1 MGVTSRS
8 KALPWLGASII
19 VVLMAA
25 LMAVL
30 WWMPPPEDNPS
41 PEAPGREAR
50 GRPPPPVV
58 DTAAPTPSRSVAS
71 QATLAGEPD
80 AGSAPPEPEQTP
92 ALEAAREH
100 PVNLEKLREQ
110 MPDNLYWELAAPT
123 KDPQLLQRREE
134 QARRWN
140 ALLGKVQSNT
150 ATEEEIHQYY
160 EHRRAVSEDFIAF
173 ASRVLQEHG
182 AQLSEQERGLYEL
195 SIQMHRTRLEE
206 IPRQVED
213 ALARKETQDRRR
225 EEWRR
230 GKKGP

>member
-1 MGVTSRS
+1 
-8 KALPWLGASII
+8 
-19 VVLMAA
+19 MAI
-25 LMAVL
+25 L
-30 WWMPPPEDNPS
+30 WWMPREDNPS
-41 PEAPGREAR
+41 SEAPGREER
-50 GRPPPPVV
+50 SRPPPPAVV
-58 DTAAPTPSRSVAS
+58 PVAPTPSRPVAP
-71 QATLAGEPD
+71 QATVAGEPD
-80 AGSAPPEPEQTP
+80 AGSSAPAPEPEQVP

-110 MPDNLYWELAAPT
+110 MPDNLYWELGAPT
-123 KDPQLLQRREE
+123 KDPEILHRREE

-160 EHRRAVSEDFIAF
+160 DHRRAVSEDFIAF

-182 AQLSEQERGLYEL
+182 AQLSEQERGLYAL
-195 SIQMHRTRLEE
+195 SIQMHRTRLDE

-213 ALARKETQDRRR
+213 ALARKATQDQRR
-225 EEWRR
+225 EEWQR

>member
-1 MGVTSRS
+1 MGVTPRL
-8 KALPWLGASII
+8 KALPWLGASIT
-19 VVLMAA
+19 VV

-30 WWMPPPEDNPS
+30 WWMS
-41 PEAPGREAR
+41 PREGDRSAEPPGREAR
-50 GRPPPPVV
+50 SQPGPPVV
-58 DTAAPTPSRSVAS
+58 DTPAPVSSSAVAP
-71 QATLAGEPD
+71 QTTLAGEPD
-80 AGSAPPEPEQTP
+80 AGSASP
-92 ALEAAREH
+92 APSFEAAREP

-110 MPDNLYWELAAPT
+110 MPDNLYWELGAPT
-123 KDPQLLQRREE
+123 KDPELLERREE

-160 EHRRAVSEDFIAF
+160 DHRRAVSEDFIAF

-182 AQLSEQERGLYEL
+182 ARLSEQERGLYEL

-206 IPRQVED
+206 IPRQEDD
-213 ALARKETQDRRR
+213 ALARKALQDRRR
-225 EEWRR
+225 EQWLR

>member
-1 MGVTSRS
+1 MV
-8 KALPWLGASII
+8 
-19 VVLMAA
+19 
-25 LMAVL
+25 VL
-30 WWMPPPEDNPS
+30 WWMPSREDNPP
-41 PEAPGREAR
+41 PEEPGREAR
-50 GRPPPPVV
+50 SRPAPPVV
-58 DTAAPTPSRSVAS
+58 DTPSPTPSRSVAP

-80 AGSAPPEPEQTP
+80 AGSAAPEPEQAP
-92 ALEAAREH
+92 SFEAAREH

-110 MPDNLYWELAAPT
+110 MPDNLYWELGAPT
-123 KDPQLLQRREE
+123 KDPEILRRREE

-140 ALLGKVQSNT
+140 TLLGKVQSNT

-213 ALARKETQDRRR
+213 ALARKAVQDRRR
-225 EEWRR
+225 EEWER

>member
-1 MGVTSRS
+1 MLLT
-8 KALPWLGASII
+8 
-19 VVLMAA
+19 VLA
-25 LMAVL
+25 AVL
-30 WWMPPPEDNPS
+30 WWMPPREDDSAPET
-41 PEAPGREAR
+41 PGREAR
-50 GRPPPPVV
+50 SRPPPQPV
-58 DTAAPTPSRSVAS
+58 DTAAPTPSRPVAP

-80 AGSAPPEPEQTP
+80 AGSALPAPEQTP
-92 ALEAAREH
+92 APEAAREH

-110 MPDNLYWELAAPT
+110 MPDNLYWELGAPT
-123 KDPQLLQRREE
+123 KDPEILRRREE
-134 QARRWN
+134 QTRHWN

-160 EHRRAVSEDFIAF
+160 DHRRAVSEDFIAF

-206 IPRQVED
+206 IPRQVQD

-230 GKKGP
+230 GKQGP